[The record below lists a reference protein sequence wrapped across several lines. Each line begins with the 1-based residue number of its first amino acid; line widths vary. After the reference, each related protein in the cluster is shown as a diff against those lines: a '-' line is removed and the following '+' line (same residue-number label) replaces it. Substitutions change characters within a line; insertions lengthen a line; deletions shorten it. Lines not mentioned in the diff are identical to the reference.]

1 MQIKAKVG
9 YRTAPGELSF
19 TPLLVGHPCP
29 VTHFCH
35 KKPYEP
41 PKSLRD
47 KSPKKVLEAP
57 TLGQGRSAKA
67 GYRTDHK
74 SGVQDRGVPPK
85 GGYRTGL

>member
-1 MQIKAKVG
+1 MQIKPKVR
-9 YRTAPGELSF
+9 YRTASGELSC
-19 TPLLVGHPCP
+19 TPLLVGHLCP
-29 VTHFCH
+29 VTHFCCQ
-35 KKPYEP
+35 KPFQP

-85 GGYRTGL
+85 VDYRTVF